1 MPDLLKLLD
10 AQRLELTELHVR
22 KASLEDVFIELTGSA
37 LRD

>member
-1 MPDLLKLLD
+1 MPGLLKLLE
-10 AQRLELTELHVR
+10 ARRLELTELHVR